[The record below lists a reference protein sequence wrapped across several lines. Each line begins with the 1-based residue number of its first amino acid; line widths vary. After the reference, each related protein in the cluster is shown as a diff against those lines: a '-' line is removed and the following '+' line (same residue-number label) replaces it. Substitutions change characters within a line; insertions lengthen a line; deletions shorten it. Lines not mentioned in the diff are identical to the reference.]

1 MNIKTSSTQL
11 IGNTPLLKLEH
22 IKEKFDLKADLY
34 GKMEYL
40 NATGSIKDRIA
51 LEMILD
57 AEERGALK
65 KGATIIEPTSGNT
78 GIGLAVVAAA
88 RGYDAI
94 IVMPDSM
101 SIERQKLMRA
111 FGATLILTPG
121 NEGMKGAIKKAN
133 ELKEEIPGSF
143 IPDQFSNPANA
154 AAHRATTGPEIWEDT
169 DGEVDIF
176 VCGIGTGGTITGVG
190 EYLKSKNPDVQIIG
204 VEPSDSPFLT
214 EGKSGPHSLQ
224 GIGAGFL
231 PDVLNTEIYDEIIT
245 VSDTS
250 AYSAGRNLCKTEG
263 ILCGISS
270 GAALSA
276 AKTVAKR
283 PENKGKNIVVLLPD
297 TGDRYLS
304 TVMFS
309 E

>member
-1 MNIKTSSTQL
+1 
-11 IGNTPLLKLEH
+11 
-22 IKEKFDLKADLY
+22 
-34 GKMEYL
+34 
-40 NATGSIKDRIA
+40 
-51 LEMILD
+51 
-57 AEERGALK
+57 
-65 KGATIIEPTSGNT
+65 
-78 GIGLAVVAAA
+78 
-88 RGYDAI
+88 
-94 IVMPDSM
+94 MPDSM